1 VIDRAW
7 LTAALDWLRAH
18 HRAPHALVCEADAVE
33 AAKGEWVVSPGVPH
47 GFLRRD
53 DGFVVHLDAAHDR
66 QIPFA
71 LTLALNEARNRH
83 QAPSAVVVETAS
95 ASDAFASWPDALQ
108 TRLRVTPPAGQR
120 PARLLAAARDRNL
133 LTGAF
138 APRMNATPLKTALQR
153 VGRLVAAMAAL
164 HLVFTLIDNSRM
176 DTERRAIEAR
186 LAETFRSVFPDA
198 QTIVDAPLQMSR
210 KLAQLQR
217 ERGVTGDDAP
227 RATIDRL
234 AAFAARGSGL
244 DSAPE
249 VMSLGIEG
257 GVASIKLRVVETA
270 DLKVLMDAASKL
282 EGATVRRVDEP
293 SARQTI
299 VSMRIAP

>member
-1 VIDRAW
+1 
-7 LTAALDWLRAH
+7 
-18 HRAPHALVCEADAVE
+18 
-33 AAKGEWVVSPGVPH
+33 
-47 GFLRRD
+47 
-53 DGFVVHLDAAHDR
+53 
-66 QIPFA
+66 
-71 LTLALNEARNRH
+71 
-83 QAPSAVVVETAS
+83 
-95 ASDAFASWPDALQ
+95 
-108 TRLRVTPPAGQR
+108 
-120 PARLLAAARDRNL
+120 
-133 LTGAF
+133 
-138 APRMNATPLKTALQR
+138 
-153 VGRLVAAMAAL
+153 
-164 HLVFTLIDNSRM
+164 M

-299 VSMRIAP
+299 VAMRIAP